1 MTTVCACEKTVVIAK
16 QPAMRHD
23 MSARALR
30 IHDHKSN
37 APGHLTSMKYELG
50 EGTRRL
56 SLCLRFSC
64 SAEGLRRSTASVYG
78 ARDGD
83 HQHRCSDRVSARGG
97 STDHDGS
104 FGGLTGTAAFCWA

>member
-83 HQHRCSDRVSARGG
+83 HISIGAAIASLRGAAA
-97 STDHDGS
+97 
-104 FGGLTGTAAFCWA
+104 LTMVEVLVA